1 MDHVLLILFSRF
13 QPRGSNNANSENNNA
28 NGENSSTNSE
38 SSNGTATTATTSTTT
53 DNSMTRPP
61 PICISGLSYPND
73 AYAFYDNLSTET
85 LPKYSREGED
95 LEMAVLPTYKQAT
108 KGFSRNK
115 LGSKSFHFFCL
126 MSYCSSNQE
135 ANETTELRRHCRKE
149 RVLALF
155 VVFMCLILAAAIWA
169 TTKKE

>member
-1 MDHVLLILFSRF
+1 MDHAVFILFSRF
-13 QPRGSNNANSENNNA
+13 QPRGRNNANSENSNANNENNNENSNANSENNN
-28 NGENSSTNSE
+28 
-38 SSNGTATTATTSTTT
+38 GTATTTTTTSTIT

-61 PICISGLSYPND
+61 PIYISGLSYPND
-73 AYAFYDNLSTET
+73 AYAFCDNLSTET

-115 LGSKSFHFFCL
+115 LGK
-126 MSYCSSNQE
+126 
-135 ANETTELRRHCRKE
+135 LRRHCRKDHI
-149 RVLALF
+149 LALF

-169 TTKKE
+169 ATKKE